1 VQTAPSGG
9 CVNERPDT
17 RGAPSDRLPSPCKL
31 PFLEKKISLT
41 IFCCGMPQLVH
52 ITLKHNFEL

>member
-31 PFLEKKISLT
+31 PFLEKKSPSQ
-41 IFCCGMPQLVH
+41 FFVVEC
-52 ITLKHNFEL
+52 HNLYI